1 MRAANGTRAPNE
13 RPYEENV
20 MRAANGTRAPNGRPY
35 EEDGTRAMNGTR
47 VADGRFY
54 NWFIS
59 HIAPIQPDSG
69 FCYIAFYRG
78 WCYND
83 DGMFYHAVVL
93 PECRYGGPASMGKVP
108 RRGRRVPCRQERHPL
123 SQLTLTAPPKGEPS
137 RNQKGAG
144 RWKNRKSSDEV

>member
-13 RPYEENV
+13 
-20 MRAANGTRAPNGRPY
+20 RPY

-69 FCYIAFYRG
+69 FCHIAFCRV

-93 PECRYGGPASMGKVP
+93 PERRYGLPASMGKVP
-108 RRGRRVPCRQERHPL
+108 RRGGRVPCRQERHPPQ
-123 SQLTLTAPPKGEPS
+123 SADADSSPKG
-137 RNQKGAG
+137 GA
-144 RWKNRKSSDEV
+144 K